1 MRARSCTS
9 ARDLLGI
16 QDAEACEDDG
26 RDLVHPAAE
35 VPARMAPRAYDPAE
49 RARQK
54 QASRDQDA
62 RDLASG
68 QKSREALRQENG
80 CLASVRIRVSFAGAK
95 SLA

>member
-16 QDAEACEDDG
+16 QDAEACEEDG
-26 RDLVHPAAE
+26 HEIVLPAAE
-35 VPARMAPRAYDPAE
+35 ALARVVPRTYDPAE

-54 QASRDQDA
+54 QASREQDA

-68 QKSREALRQENG
+68 AKSRAELHRENAHFSSLRVGIQFG
-80 CLASVRIRVSFAGAK
+80 GAK